1 MSREKAGSP
10 GFIHMGTISLL
21 TVLLVVM
28 LVVLSLLMLS
38 GARQD
43 YAYSQKLAQRKA
55 EFYAAHNQAQ
65 RIYQQVQQELTQPEP
80 DLSGLPVEQQEN
92 SICWQIPLGQSQSL
106 CAQLTR
112 QENTWKITR
121 WQVVNV
127 QTEN

>member
-43 YAYSQKLAQRKA
+43 YAYSQKLAQRKT

-65 RIYQQVQQELTQPEP
+65 RSYQQVQQKVARRRVWPWHT
-80 DLSGLPVEQQEN
+80 DPV
-92 SICWQIPLGQSQSL
+92 SIFLAPIVFRRTKASPTGGSWQKSL
-106 CAQLTR
+106 
-112 QENTWKITR
+112 IFD
-121 WQVVNV
+121 
-127 QTEN
+127 

>member
-43 YAYSQKLAQRKA
+43 YAYSQKLAQRKT
-55 EFYAAHNQAQ
+55 EYYTAHNQAQ
-65 RIYQQVQQELTQPEP
+65 QIYQQVQQTLAQPEP
-80 DLSGLPVEQQEN
+80 DFSGLPVEQEEGR
-92 SICWQIPLGQSQSL
+92 IRWQVPLGQNQQL
-106 CAQLTR
+106 CAELTQ
-112 QENTWKITR
+112 QETQWHITR

-127 QTEN
+127 QAEN